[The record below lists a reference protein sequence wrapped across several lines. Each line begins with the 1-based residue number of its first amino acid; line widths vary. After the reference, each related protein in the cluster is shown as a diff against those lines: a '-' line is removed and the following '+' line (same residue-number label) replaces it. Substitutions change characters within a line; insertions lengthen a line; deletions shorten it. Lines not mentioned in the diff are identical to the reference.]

1 MRIVVAY
8 PIEFLKKSNGM
19 SNEILKTMS
28 DMWYVL
34 FKMLPFIIIVDFL
47 TENLIMLLGSH
58 TYSILTSKPVL
69 LKTF

>member
-1 MRIVVAY
+1 
-8 PIEFLKKSNGM
+8 
-19 SNEILKTMS
+19 MS

-58 TYSILTSKPVL
+58 TYSTVENFLITRGAYKHTRTTNTTTTTTTKP
-69 LKTF
+69 